1 MQPDEGEIAALD
13 PFDAQDAAAARLDA
27 HFAAL
32 SGAAWDAPSQCAG
45 WSVRDVMAHL
55 ASTECYHQACLD
67 GRVKELLGEMGAR
80 GATDVAT
87 FNDVLM
93 SDVAGRSGP
102 DLLEE
107 WRVANADT
115 RRRYRERGSG
125 VVDTSIGDYPSR
137 LQAFHVA
144 LELAVHA
151 DDVGAPA
158 VEDEREWRVPF
169 SRFALA
175 ESKPEL
181 TVSAVGGG
189 RTRIEGPDGVIDV
202 DDDEL
207 AACVVARLDDTSRL
221 TPEQRDTLSTMP

>member
-1 MQPDEGEIAALD
+1 MQPDEGQLAALD

-27 HFAAL
+27 HFAGL

-45 WSVRDVMAHL
+45 WSVRDVLAHL
-55 ASTECYHQACLD
+55 ASGERYHQACLD
-67 GRVKELLGEMGAR
+67 GRVAELLGEMGAR
-80 GATDVAT
+80 GATDVAS
-87 FNDVLM
+87 FNDVLL

-102 DLLEE
+102 ALLEE
-107 WRVANADT
+107 WRVVNAET
-115 RRRYRERGSG
+115 RRRFRERGDG
-125 VVDTSIGDYPSR
+125 MVDTSIGDYPNR

-144 LELAVHA
+144 LELATHA

-158 VEDEREWRVPF
+158 VDGERAWRVPF
-169 SRFALA
+169 SRFALT

-181 TVSAVGGG
+181 AVSAVDGG
-189 RTRIEGPDGVIDV
+189 RTRIEGPDGVLEV

-207 AACVVARLDDTSRL
+207 AAGVVARLDDTSRL